1 MTRIIVAG
9 GRSVATA
16 AFAFALLP
24 AALGAQGN
32 ASSAASGMGGNYT
45 AVARNFNAV
54 AWNPANLG
62 LAGNSRFSLAIV
74 SPQLG
79 LGTGPVT
86 LADLNEYGGEVVP
99 VAVRNQW
106 LQKIIDN
113 DGQDLGGELD
123 VTPLA
128 VSVGRIGLS
137 ATTSVRTNGA
147 MPAGV
152 AELLFFGNAGRTGS
166 PQDHAFS
173 DLAFDGNAT
182 TTVAAAFGQR
192 IARVPFLGQFSVGVT
207 GKYIIGHGMASMR
220 DNGSTLTSDPV
231 EVNLDAPMVL
241 TDTSTANNGR
251 GFGLDLGAAWVVGD
265 FKVGANLMNVIN
277 TFQWDTDRLY
287 YLPVRATFDADDSD
301 ADIDEILPLSAAPAD
316 LREELRARIDQTT
329 PQPTLALGGAYTGFS
344 RLTLAADIRQRFGD
358 GLDLGAK
365 THVGV
370 GAELR
375 LIPAVPLRA
384 GVTSLTGG
392 MRYSGGIGLEFG
404 VFNLQLSA
412 SMMQADGRSDTG
424 GGFTVS
430 FGGR

>member
-9 GRSVATA
+9 GRPLVTAVAL
-16 AFAFALLP
+16 ALLP
-24 AALGAQGN
+24 AALAAQGN

-62 LAGNSRFSLAIV
+62 LGGNSRFSIAIV
-74 SPQLG
+74 SPQIG

-86 LADLNEYGGEVVP
+86 LADFNEYGGEVVP

-106 LQKIIDN
+106 LQQIIDN
-113 DGQDLGGELD
+113 GGQDLGGELD
-123 VTPLA
+123 LTPIAL
-128 VSVGRIGLS
+128 SVGRIGLS
-137 ATTSVRTNGA
+137 ATTTVRTNGA

-166 PQDHAFS
+166 AQDFAFD

-182 TTVAAAFGQR
+182 TTIAAAFGQR
-192 IARVPFLGQFSVGVT
+192 LARVPFLGQFSVGVT
-207 GKYIIGHGMASMR
+207 GKYIVGHGMASMR
-220 DNGSTLTSDPV
+220 DNGSTMTSDPV

-241 TDTSTANNGR
+241 TDTGSVNNGS
-251 GFGLDLGAAWVVGD
+251 GFGLDLGAAWIVGD

-287 YLPVRATFDADDSD
+287 YMPVRATFTADESD
-301 ADIDEILPLSAAPAD
+301 ADIDEILPLSSAPAD
-316 LREELRARIDQTT
+316 VQAELRSRIDQSK
-329 PQPTLALGGAYTGFS
+329 PQPTLALGGAYTGFD

-358 GLDLGAK
+358 GLELGAK
-365 THVGV
+365 THIGV

-384 GVTSLTGG
+384 GVTSLSDG
-392 MRYSGGIGLEFG
+392 MRFSGGIGLEFG
-404 VFNLQLSA
+404 VVNFQLSA

-424 GGFTVS
+424 GGFTLS